1 MMMIPQG
8 DTCLVW
14 GEGHPVPW
22 ACAEVSTVTPVTAQL
37 TSPLKSSALY
47 YKPLS
52 LSQSIV
58 QCLADNHAQQVTGK
72 WEDFYFK
79 VLSHS
84 SFPLL
89 SSVPPAQS
97 TGSDTELQGWEHPC
111 LHALWCRTP
120 LKSHDFCSPGFKTHS
135 TLSLGKK
142 EGFEQ
147 RQEREAW
154 CAAVH
159 EVSESQ
165 PWLSDWT
172 TTIKMWSSLCL
183 KVSFWSPS

>member
-1 MMMIPQG
+1 MGSWRVGHDWAAELNWLRLPGVYVHGIFQARILDGLPFLSPGIFPTQG
-8 DTCLVW
+8 
-14 GEGHPVPW
+14 
-22 ACAEVSTVTPVTAQL
+22 SN
-37 TSPLKSSALY
+37 
-47 YKPLS
+47 LS
-52 LSQSIV
+52 L
-58 QCLADNHAQQVTGK
+58 LYWQV
-72 WEDFYFK
+72 DSLPLFF
-79 VLSHS
+79 
-84 SFPLL
+84 FPL
-89 SSVPPAQS
+89 
-97 TGSDTELQGWEHPC
+97 WEHPC

-183 KVSFWSPS
+183 KGSFCSPSLK